1 MPLPRSV
8 GIRRVTVPTATGVAR
23 IRHVAGLVVLGAG
36 RIRRVAGPAVFGAGR
51 IRRVT
56 GSAVVGA
63 ALLVG
68 AAACS
73 SSSGS
78 SSTAAAGSGSSA
90 KACAGIPAGPIN
102 VYNII
107 PLTGP
112 TATSGQLI
120 ESIAGVA
127 ADYFNAHNSI
137 CGHQIAVHN
146 LDDKGDPA
154 TSLGIARQL
163 VTSGDTVVMQ
173 DSFGAAEDLIHPYL
187 MQHKVL
193 IVNGNGAYSLYN
205 AKQNP
210 YSFSVG
216 LSNVEYAQVMVN
228 WAESHGYTKIG
239 ILTDGSSFGNEL
251 TADTLAQMK
260 ADGLTLVKEVTYSPT
275 SVVLTTPVEQLR
287 QAGAQTVFPTGFTD
301 VLQIV
306 QAIKQIGWSPHLVG
320 WGNLAVFGV
329 TAAQVPPGTV
339 DSCDY
344 RYTPGKPTST
354 LLTPMIIGMLKAE
367 AAKIGINTQTYGV
380 IGQYIEYQ
388 ALARAIETAGSLNAQ
403 KMAAAL
409 DNTSNLPT
417 VVPGLSLDFTA
428 TPSVHNGYP
437 LSYFTE
443 CTMQNGPYD
452 LRYAAS

>member
-1 MPLPRSV
+1 MPLSRSV
-8 GIRRVTVPTATGVAR
+8 GIRRTAVPAA
-23 IRHVAGLVVLGAG
+23 L
-36 RIRRVAGPAVFGAGR
+36 
-51 IRRVT
+51 
-56 GSAVVGA
+56 GA
-63 ALLVG
+63 ALLLF
-68 AAACS
+68 AAAC

-78 SSTAAAGSGSSA
+78 SSTPAAAAAAGGSPSA
-90 KACAGIPAGPIN
+90 QACSNIPAGPIN

-112 TATSGQLI
+112 TATSGELI

-137 CGHQIAVHN
+137 CGHKIAVHN

-163 VTSGDTVVMQ
+163 VNNGDTIVMQ

-216 LSNVEYAQVMVN
+216 PSNLEYAQVMVN
-228 WAESHGYTKIG
+228 WAKSHGYNNIG

-251 TADTLAQMK
+251 TADALADIK
-260 ADGLTLVKEVTYSPT
+260 ADGLHLVKVVTYSPT
-275 SVVLTTPVEQLR
+275 SIVLTTPVEQLR
-287 QAGAQTVFPTGFTD
+287 QAGVQTVFPDGFTD

-306 QAIKQIGWSPHLVG
+306 QAIKQVGWSPHLVG
-320 WGNLAVFGV
+320 WGNLSVFGV

-344 RYTPGKPTST
+344 RYTTGQPTST
-354 LLTPMIIGMLKAE
+354 LLTPTVLGMLKAE
-367 AAKIGINTQTYGV
+367 AAKIGINTQTFGV
-380 IGQYIEYQ
+380 IGEYIQFQ
-388 ALARAIETAGSLNAQ
+388 ALAHAIETAGSLNGP

-417 VVPGLSLDFTA
+417 VVPGLSLTFTA
-428 TPSVHNGYP
+428 TPAVHNGYP

-443 CTMQNGPYD
+443 CTMQTGPYD

>member
-1 MPLPRSV
+1 MPLLRFA
-8 GIRRVTVPTATGVAR
+8 GIRRATVPAT
-23 IRHVAGLVVLGAG
+23 L
-36 RIRRVAGPAVFGAGR
+36 
-51 IRRVT
+51 
-56 GSAVVGA
+56 GA
-63 ALLVG
+63 ALLLA

-73 SSSGS
+73 SSSSSASGGS
-78 SSTAAAGSGSSA
+78 AAAVGTASSA
-90 KACAGIPAGPIN
+90 QACANVPAGPIN

-112 TATSGQLI
+112 TATSGELI

-127 ADYFNAHNSI
+127 ADYFNAHGSI
-137 CGHQIAVHN
+137 CGHKIAVHN

-163 VTSGDTVVMQ
+163 VNNGDTIVMQ

-216 LSNVEYAQVMVN
+216 PSNQEYAQVMVN
-228 WAESHGYTKIG
+228 WAKSHGYNNVG

-260 ADGLTLVKEVTYSPT
+260 TDGLKLVKEVTYSPT

-287 QAGAQTVFPTGFTD
+287 QAGAQTVFATGFTD

-306 QAIKQIGWSPHLVG
+306 QAIKQVGWSPHLVG

-329 TAAQVPPGTV
+329 TAAQVPAGTV

-344 RYTPGKPTST
+344 RYTTGQPTTT
-354 LLTPMIIGMLKAE
+354 LLTPTITGMLKAE
-367 AAKIGINTQTYGV
+367 AAKIGINTQTFGV
-380 IGQYIEYQ
+380 IGEYIQFQ
-388 ALARAIETAGSLNAQ
+388 ALAHAIETAGSLNGPA
-403 KMAAAL
+403 MAAAL
-409 DNTSNLPT
+409 ASTSSLPT
-417 VVPGLSLDFTA
+417 VVPGLDLDFTA
-428 TPSVHNGYP
+428 TPAVHNGYP

-443 CTMQNGPYD
+443 CTMQTGPYD
-452 LRYAAS
+452 IRYSAS

>member
-8 GIRRVTVPTATGVAR
+8 GIRRTAVPAA
-23 IRHVAGLVVLGAG
+23 L
-36 RIRRVAGPAVFGAGR
+36 
-51 IRRVT
+51 
-56 GSAVVGA
+56 GA
-63 ALLVG
+63 ALLLF

-73 SSSGS
+73 SSTSSG
-78 SSTAAAGSGSSA
+78 TAAAEAAPSA
-90 KACAGIPAGPIN
+90 KACSNIPAGPIN
-102 VYNII
+102 VYNIV

-120 ESIAGVA
+120 EAIAGVA
-127 ADYFNAHNSI
+127 ADYFNAHSSI

-146 LDDKGDPA
+146 IDDKGDPA

-163 VTSGDTVVMQ
+163 VNSGDTIVMQ

-216 LSNVEYAQVMVN
+216 PSNQEYAQVMVN
-228 WAESHGYTKIG
+228 WAKSHGYNNIG

-251 TADTLAQMK
+251 TQDALADIK
-260 ADGLTLVKEVTYSPT
+260 ADGLHLVKIVTYSPT

-287 QAGAQTVFPTGFTD
+287 QAGAQTVFPDGFTD

-306 QAIKQIGWSPHLVG
+306 QAIKQVGWTPHLVG

-344 RYTPGKPTST
+344 RYTTGKPTSA
-354 LLTPMIIGMLKAE
+354 LLTPMITGMLKAE

-380 IGQYIEYQ
+380 IGEYIQFQ
-388 ALARAIETAGSLNAQ
+388 ALAHAIETAGSLNGP

-409 DNTSNLPT
+409 DSTSNLPT
-417 VVPGLSLDFTA
+417 VVPGLNLTFTA

-443 CTMQNGPYD
+443 CTMQTGPYD

>member
-8 GIRRVTVPTATGVAR
+8 GIRRATVPA
-23 IRHVAGLVVLGAG
+23 VL
-36 RIRRVAGPAVFGAGR
+36 
-51 IRRVT
+51 
-56 GSAVVGA
+56 GA
-63 ALLVG
+63 ALLLT

-73 SSSGS
+73 STTSG
-78 SSTAAAGSGSSA
+78 SSTAAAAAAGGTSSA
-90 KACAGIPAGPIN
+90 KACANIPAGPIN
-102 VYNII
+102 VYNIV

-120 ESIAGVA
+120 VAIAGVA
-127 ADYFNAHNSI
+127 ADYFNAHSSI

-146 LDDKGDPA
+146 IDDKGDPA

-163 VTSGDTVVMQ
+163 VNAGDTIVMQ

-216 LSNVEYAQVMVN
+216 PSNQEYAEVMVN
-228 WAESHGYTKIG
+228 WAKSHGYNNIG

-251 TADTLAQMK
+251 TADALADVK
-260 ADGLTLVKEVTYSPT
+260 ADGLHLVKVVTYSPT
-275 SVVLTTPVEQLR
+275 SIVLTTPVEQLR
-287 QAGAQTVFPTGFTD
+287 QAGVQTVFPDGFTD

-306 QAIKQIGWSPHLVG
+306 QAIKQVGWTPHLVG

-329 TAAQVPPGTV
+329 TQAQVPPGTV

-344 RYTPGKPTST
+344 RYTTGQPTST
-354 LLTPMIIGMLKAE
+354 LLTPTITGMLKAE

-380 IGQYIEYQ
+380 IGEYIQFQ
-388 ALARAIETAGSLNAQ
+388 ALAHAIETADSLSGP

-409 DNTSNLPT
+409 DSTSNLPT
-417 VVPGLSLDFTA
+417 VVPGLNLTFTA

-443 CTMQNGPYD
+443 CTMQTGPYD
-452 LRYAAS
+452 LRYAAG

>member
-1 MPLPRSV
+1 MPLSRSV
-8 GIRRVTVPTATGVAR
+8 GIRRAAVPAA
-23 IRHVAGLVVLGAG
+23 L
-36 RIRRVAGPAVFGAGR
+36 
-51 IRRVT
+51 
-56 GSAVVGA
+56 SA
-63 ALLVG
+63 ALLLF

-78 SSTAAAGSGSSA
+78 SSSTAAGGAGATPSTE
-90 KACAGIPAGPIN
+90 ACSNIPAGPIN
-102 VYNII
+102 VYNIV

-112 TATSGQLI
+112 TATSGELI
-120 ESIAGVA
+120 EAIAGVA
-127 ADYFNAHNSI
+127 ADYFNAHGSI
-137 CGHQIAVHN
+137 CGHKIAVHN

-163 VTSGDTVVMQ
+163 VNSGATIVMQ

-187 MQHKVL
+187 MQHQVL

-216 LSNVEYAQVMVN
+216 PSNQEYADVMVN
-228 WAESHGYTKIG
+228 WAKSHGYNNVG
-239 ILTDGSSFGNEL
+239 ILNDGSSFGNEL
-251 TADTLAQMK
+251 TADTLADIK
-260 ADGLTLVKEVTYSPT
+260 ADGLHLVKVVTYSPT

-306 QAIKQIGWSPHLVG
+306 QAIKQVGWSPHLVG

-329 TAAQVPPGTV
+329 TQAQVPPGTV

-344 RYTPGKPTST
+344 RYTTGQPTST
-354 LLTPMIIGMLKAE
+354 LLTPTITGMLKAE

-380 IGQYIEYQ
+380 IGEYIQFQ
-388 ALARAIETAGSLNAQ
+388 ALAHAIETADSLSGP

-409 DNTSNLPT
+409 DNTSDLPT
-417 VVPGLSLDFTA
+417 VVPGLNLTFTA

-443 CTMQNGPYD
+443 CTMQTGPYD
-452 LRYAAS
+452 LRYAAG

>member
-1 MPLPRSV
+1 MPLPRSA
-8 GIRRVTVPTATGVAR
+8 GIRRATVPAA
-23 IRHVAGLVVLGAG
+23 L
-36 RIRRVAGPAVFGAGR
+36 
-51 IRRVT
+51 
-56 GSAVVGA
+56 SA
-63 ALLVG
+63 ALLLT

-78 SSTAAAGSGSSA
+78 SPAAAAAAAGSASSTQ
-90 KACAGIPAGPIN
+90 ACAKVPAGPVN

-112 TATSGQLI
+112 TATSGELI

-127 ADYFNAHNSI
+127 ADYFNAHTSI
-137 CGHQIAVHN
+137 CGHKIAVHN

-163 VTSGDTVVMQ
+163 VNSGDTIVMQ

-216 LSNVEYAQVMVN
+216 PSNEEYAQVMVN
-228 WAESHGYTKIG
+228 WAKSHGYTNIG
-239 ILTDGSSFGNEL
+239 IMTDGSSFGNEL

-260 ADGLTLVKEVTYSPT
+260 ADGLKLVKEVTYSPT

-287 QAGAQTVFPTGFTD
+287 QAGVQTVFPTGFTD

-306 QAIKQIGWSPHLVG
+306 QAIEQVGWSPHLVG

-329 TAAQVPPGTV
+329 TAAQVPTGTV

-344 RYTPGKPTST
+344 RYTPGQPTST
-354 LLTPMIIGMLKAE
+354 LLTPTITGMLKAE
-367 AAKIGINTQTYGV
+367 AAKIGINTQTFGV
-380 IGQYIEYQ
+380 IGEYIQLQ
-388 ALARAIETAGSLNAQ
+388 ALAHAIETAGSLNGPQ
-403 KMAAAL
+403 MAAAL
-409 DNTSNLPT
+409 ASTSSLPT
-417 VVPGLSLDFTA
+417 VVPGLNLDFTA
-428 TPSVHNGYP
+428 TPAVHNGYP

-443 CTMQNGPYD
+443 CTMQTGPYD

>member
-8 GIRRVTVPTATGVAR
+8 GIRRTAVPAA
-23 IRHVAGLVVLGAG
+23 L
-36 RIRRVAGPAVFGAGR
+36 
-51 IRRVT
+51 
-56 GSAVVGA
+56 GA
-63 ALLVG
+63 ALLLF

-73 SSSGS
+73 SSASSG
-78 SSTAAAGSGSSA
+78 TAAAGAAPSA
-90 KACAGIPAGPIN
+90 KACSNIPAGPIN
-102 VYNII
+102 VYNIV

-120 ESIAGVA
+120 EAIAGVA

-146 LDDKGDPA
+146 IDDKGDPA

-163 VTSGDTVVMQ
+163 VNAGDTIVMQ

-187 MQHKVL
+187 MQHNVL

-216 LSNVEYAQVMVN
+216 PSNQEYAQVMVN
-228 WAESHGYTKIG
+228 WAKSHGYDKIG
-239 ILTDGSSFGNEL
+239 ILTDGSSFGSEL
-251 TADTLAQMK
+251 TQDVVGDIK
-260 ADGLTLVKEVTYSPT
+260 ADGLHLVKIVTYSPT

-287 QAGAQTVFPTGFTD
+287 QAGVQTVFPDGFTD

-306 QAIKQIGWSPHLVG
+306 QAIKQVGWNPHLVG

-354 LLTPMIIGMLKAE
+354 LLTPMITGMLKAE

-380 IGQYIEYQ
+380 IGQYIEFQ
-388 ALARAIETAGSLNAQ
+388 AVAHAIETAGSLSGP

-409 DNTSNLPT
+409 DSTSDLPT
-417 VVPGLSLDFTA
+417 VVPGLSLTFTA

-443 CTMQNGPYD
+443 CTMQTGPYD

>member
-8 GIRRVTVPTATGVAR
+8 GIRRTAVPAA
-23 IRHVAGLVVLGAG
+23 L
-36 RIRRVAGPAVFGAGR
+36 
-51 IRRVT
+51 
-56 GSAVVGA
+56 SA
-63 ALLVG
+63 ALLLF

-73 SSSGS
+73 SSGS
-78 SSTAAAGSGSSA
+78 TGTAAGGAGAAPSTKECSN
-90 KACAGIPAGPIN
+90 IPAGPIN
-102 VYNII
+102 VYNIV

-112 TATSGQLI
+112 TATSGELI
-120 ESIAGVA
+120 TSIAGVA
-127 ADYFNAHNSI
+127 ADYFNAHSSI

-163 VTSGDTVVMQ
+163 VNNGDTIVMQ

-187 MQHKVL
+187 MQHQVL

-216 LSNVEYAQVMVN
+216 PSNEEYAEVMVN
-228 WAESHGYTKIG
+228 WAKSHGYTNVG
-239 ILTDGSSFGNEL
+239 ILNDGSSFGNEL
-251 TADTLAQMK
+251 TGDVLADIKT
-260 ADGLTLVKEVTYSPT
+260 DGLKLVKVVTYSPT

-287 QAGAQTVFPTGFTD
+287 EAGAQTVFPDGFTD

-306 QAIKQIGWSPHLVG
+306 QAIKQVGWSPHLVG
-320 WGNLAVFGV
+320 WGNLAIFGV
-329 TAAQVPPGTV
+329 TESQVPPGTV

-344 RYTPGKPTST
+344 RYTTGQPTST
-354 LLTPMIIGMLKAE
+354 LLTPLVTGMLKAE
-367 AAKIGINTQTYGV
+367 AAKIGINSQTSGV
-380 IGQYIEYQ
+380 IGEYLQFQ
-388 ALARAIETAGSLNAQ
+388 ALAHAIETANSLNGP

-409 DNTSNLPT
+409 DSTSSLPT
-417 VVPGLSLDFTA
+417 VVPGLSLSFTA

-443 CTMQNGPYD
+443 CTMQTGPYD
-452 LRYAAS
+452 IRFAAS

>member
-1 MPLPRSV
+1 MPLSRSV
-8 GIRRVTVPTATGVAR
+8 GIRRTAVPAA
-23 IRHVAGLVVLGAG
+23 L
-36 RIRRVAGPAVFGAGR
+36 
-51 IRRVT
+51 
-56 GSAVVGA
+56 SA
-63 ALLVG
+63 ALLLF

-78 SSTAAAGSGSSA
+78 SSTAAGGAGATPSTE
-90 KACAGIPAGPIN
+90 ACSNIPAGPIN
-102 VYNII
+102 VYNIV

-112 TATSGQLI
+112 TATSGELI

-127 ADYFNAHNSI
+127 ADYFNAHGSI
-137 CGHQIAVHN
+137 CGHKIAVHN

-163 VTSGDTVVMQ
+163 VNSGATIVMQ

-187 MQHKVL
+187 MQHQVL

-216 LSNVEYAQVMVN
+216 PSNQEYADVMVN
-228 WAESHGYTKIG
+228 WAKSHGYNNVG
-239 ILTDGSSFGNEL
+239 ILNDGSSFGNEL
-251 TADTLAQMK
+251 TADTLADIK
-260 ADGLTLVKEVTYSPT
+260 ADGLHLVKVVTYSPT

-306 QAIKQIGWSPHLVG
+306 QAIKQVGWSPHLVG

-329 TAAQVPPGTV
+329 TQSQVPAGTV

-344 RYTPGKPTST
+344 RYTTGQPTST
-354 LLTPMIIGMLKAE
+354 LLTPAILGMLKAE

-380 IGQYIEYQ
+380 IGLYIEYQ
-388 ALARAIETAGSLNAQ
+388 ALAHAIETANSLSGP

-409 DNTSNLPT
+409 ASTSSLPT
-417 VVPGLSLDFTA
+417 VVPGLSLNFTA
-428 TPSVHNGYP
+428 NPSVHNGYP

-443 CTMQNGPYD
+443 CTMQTGPYD
-452 LRYAAS
+452 IRYAAS

>member
-8 GIRRVTVPTATGVAR
+8 GIRRTAVPAA
-23 IRHVAGLVVLGAG
+23 L
-36 RIRRVAGPAVFGAGR
+36 
-51 IRRVT
+51 
-56 GSAVVGA
+56 SA
-63 ALLVG
+63 ALLLF

-73 SSSGS
+73 SSGS
-78 SSTAAAGSGSSA
+78 TGTAAGGAGAAPSTKECSN
-90 KACAGIPAGPIN
+90 IPAGPIN
-102 VYNII
+102 VYNIV

-112 TATSGQLI
+112 TATSGELI
-120 ESIAGVA
+120 TSIAGVA
-127 ADYFNAHNSI
+127 ADYFNAHSSI

-163 VTSGDTVVMQ
+163 VNNGDTIVMQ

-187 MQHKVL
+187 MQHQVL

-216 LSNVEYAQVMVN
+216 PSNQEYAEVMVN
-228 WAESHGYTKIG
+228 WAKSHGYTNVG
-239 ILTDGSSFGNEL
+239 ILNDGSSFGNEL
-251 TADTLAQMK
+251 TGDVLADIKT
-260 ADGLTLVKEVTYSPT
+260 DGLKLVKVVTYSPT

-287 QAGAQTVFPTGFTD
+287 EAGVQTVFPDGFTD

-306 QAIKQIGWSPHLVG
+306 QAIKQVGWSPHLVG
-320 WGNLAVFGV
+320 WGNLAIFGV
-329 TAAQVPPGTV
+329 TESQVPPGTV

-344 RYTPGKPTST
+344 RYTTGQPTST
-354 LLTPMIIGMLKAE
+354 LLTPLVTGMLKAE
-367 AAKIGINTQTYGV
+367 AAKIGINSQTSGV
-380 IGQYIEYQ
+380 IGEYLQFQ
-388 ALARAIETAGSLNAQ
+388 ALAHAIETANSLNGP

-409 DNTSNLPT
+409 DSTSSLPT
-417 VVPGLSLDFTA
+417 VVPGLSLSFTA

-443 CTMQNGPYD
+443 CTMQTGPYD
-452 LRYAAS
+452 IRFAAS

>member
-8 GIRRVTVPTATGVAR
+8 GIRRATVPAA
-23 IRHVAGLVVLGAG
+23 L
-36 RIRRVAGPAVFGAGR
+36 
-51 IRRVT
+51 
-56 GSAVVGA
+56 SA
-63 ALLVG
+63 ALLLT

-73 SSSGS
+73 SSS
-78 SSTAAAGSGSSA
+78 SSTAAAGAAPSA
-90 KACAGIPAGPIN
+90 KACADIPAGPIN

-112 TATSGQLI
+112 TATSGELI

-127 ADYFNAHNSI
+127 ANYFNAHSSI

-163 VTSGDTVVMQ
+163 VNNGDTIVMQ

-187 MQHKVL
+187 MQHHVL

-216 LSNVEYAQVMVN
+216 PSNEEYAEVMVN
-228 WAESHGYTKIG
+228 WAKSHGYNNVG

-251 TADTLAQMK
+251 TQDTLAQMK
-260 ADGLTLVKEVTYSPT
+260 TDGLHLVKIVTYSPT

-306 QAIKQIGWSPHLVG
+306 QAIKQVGWSPHLVG

-329 TAAQVPPGTV
+329 TAGQVPPGTV

-344 RYTPGKPTST
+344 RYTPGQPTST
-354 LLTPMIIGMLKAE
+354 LLTPTITGMLKAE
-367 AAKIGINTQTYGV
+367 AAKIGINTQTFGV
-380 IGQYIEYQ
+380 IGEYIQFQ
-388 ALARAIETAGSLNAQ
+388 ALAHAIETAGSLNGP

-409 DNTSNLPT
+409 DSTSSLPT
-417 VVPGLSLDFTA
+417 VVPGLNLDFTA

-443 CTMQNGPYD
+443 CTMQTGPYD
-452 LRYAAS
+452 IRYAAS

>member
-8 GIRRVTVPTATGVAR
+8 GIRRTAVPAA
-23 IRHVAGLVVLGAG
+23 L
-36 RIRRVAGPAVFGAGR
+36 
-51 IRRVT
+51 
-56 GSAVVGA
+56 GA
-63 ALLVG
+63 ALLLF

-73 SSSGS
+73 SSGS
-78 SSTAAAGSGSSA
+78 TSTAAAAAAGATPSA
-90 KACAGIPAGPIN
+90 KECSNIPAGPIN

-112 TATSGQLI
+112 TATSGELI

-127 ADYFNAHNSI
+127 ADYFNAHSSI
-137 CGHQIAVHN
+137 CGHPIAVHN

-163 VTSGDTVVMQ
+163 VNSGDTIVMQ

-216 LSNVEYAQVMVN
+216 PSNQEYAEVMVN
-228 WAESHGYTKIG
+228 WAKSHGYNNVG
-239 ILTDGSSFGNEL
+239 ILNDGSSFGNEL
-251 TADTLAQMK
+251 TGDVLADIK
-260 ADGLTLVKEVTYSPT
+260 ADGLKLVKVVTYSPT

-287 QAGAQTVFPTGFTD
+287 QAGVQTVFPDGFTD

-306 QAIKQIGWSPHLVG
+306 QAIKQVGWSPHLVG
-320 WGNLAVFGV
+320 WGNLAIFGV
-329 TAAQVPPGTV
+329 TQSQVPPGTV

-344 RYTPGKPTST
+344 RYTTGQPTST
-354 LLTPMIIGMLKAE
+354 LLTPTILGMLKAE
-367 AAKIGINTQTYGV
+367 AAKIGINSQTSGV
-380 IGQYIEYQ
+380 IGEYLQFQ
-388 ALARAIETAGSLNAQ
+388 ALAHAIETANSLNGP

-409 DNTSNLPT
+409 DSTSSLPT
-417 VVPGLSLDFTA
+417 VVPGLNLSFTA
-428 TPSVHNGYP
+428 TPSLHNGYP

-443 CTMQNGPYD
+443 CTMQTGPYD
-452 LRYAAS
+452 IRYAAS

>member
-8 GIRRVTVPTATGVAR
+8 GIRRTAVPAA
-23 IRHVAGLVVLGAG
+23 L
-36 RIRRVAGPAVFGAGR
+36 
-51 IRRVT
+51 
-56 GSAVVGA
+56 GA
-63 ALLVG
+63 ALLLF

-73 SSSGS
+73 SSTSSG
-78 SSTAAAGSGSSA
+78 TAAAGGASA
-90 KACAGIPAGPIN
+90 KACANVPAGPIN
-102 VYNII
+102 VYNIV

-120 ESIAGVA
+120 EAIAGVA
-127 ADYFNAHNSI
+127 ADYFNAHGSI

-146 LDDKGDPA
+146 IDDKGDPA

-163 VTSGDTVVMQ
+163 VNAGDTIVMQ

-216 LSNVEYAQVMVN
+216 PSNQEYAQVMVN
-228 WAESHGYTKIG
+228 WAKSHGYDNVG

-251 TADTLAQMK
+251 TQDTLAQMK
-260 ADGLTLVKEVTYSPT
+260 ADGLKLVKEVTYSPT
-275 SVVLTTPVEQLR
+275 SIVLTTPVEQLR
-287 QAGAQTVFPTGFTD
+287 QAGAQTVFATGFTD

-306 QAIKQIGWSPHLVG
+306 QAIKQVGWNPHLVG

-354 LLTPMIIGMLKAE
+354 LLTPMITGMLKAE
-367 AAKIGINTQTYGV
+367 AAKIGINTQTFGV
-380 IGQYIEYQ
+380 IGEYVQFQ
-388 ALARAIETAGSLNAQ
+388 ALAHAIETAGSLDAT

-409 DNTSNLPT
+409 DSTSSLPT
-417 VVPGLSLDFTA
+417 VVPGLNLDFTA

-443 CTMQNGPYD
+443 CTMQTGPYD
-452 LRYAAS
+452 LRYAAG

>member
-1 MPLPRSV
+1 MPLPLFA
-8 GIRRVTVPTATGVAR
+8 GIRRATAPIA
-23 IRHVAGLVVLGAG
+23 L
-36 RIRRVAGPAVFGAGR
+36 
-51 IRRVT
+51 
-56 GSAVVGA
+56 GA
-63 ALLVG
+63 ALLLA

-73 SSSGS
+73 SSS
-78 SSTAAAGSGSSA
+78 STSGSSA
-90 KACAGIPAGPIN
+90 AAPATASSAQACAHVPAGPVN
-102 VYNII
+102 VYNIV

-112 TATSGQLI
+112 TATSGELI

-127 ADYFNAHNSI
+127 ADYFNAHTSI
-137 CGHQIAVHN
+137 CGHKIAVHN

-163 VTSGDTVVMQ
+163 VNSGDTIVMQ

-216 LSNVEYAQVMVN
+216 PSNQEYAQVMVN
-228 WAESHGYTKIG
+228 WAKSHGYDNVG

-251 TADTLAQMK
+251 TQDTLAQMK
-260 ADGLTLVKEVTYSPT
+260 ADGLKLVKEVTYSPT

-287 QAGAQTVFPTGFTD
+287 QAGAQTVFATGFTD

-306 QAIKQIGWSPHLVG
+306 QAIKTVGWSPHLVG

-354 LLTPMIIGMLKAE
+354 LLTPTITGMLKAE
-367 AAKIGINTQTYGV
+367 AAKIGVNTQTFGV
-380 IGQYIEYQ
+380 IGEYIQFQ
-388 ALARAIETAGSLNAQ
+388 ALAHAIETAGSLNGPQ
-403 KMAAAL
+403 MAAAL
-409 DNTSNLPT
+409 ASTSSLPT
-417 VVPGLSLDFTA
+417 VVPGLNLDFTA
-428 TPSVHNGYP
+428 TPAVHNGYP

-443 CTMQNGPYD
+443 CTMQTGPYD
-452 LRYAAS
+452 LRYAAG

>member
-8 GIRRVTVPTATGVAR
+8 GIRRTAVPAA
-23 IRHVAGLVVLGAG
+23 L
-36 RIRRVAGPAVFGAGR
+36 
-51 IRRVT
+51 
-56 GSAVVGA
+56 SA
-63 ALLVG
+63 ALLLF

-73 SSSGS
+73 SSGS
-78 SSTAAAGSGSSA
+78 TGTAAGGAGAAPSTKECSN
-90 KACAGIPAGPIN
+90 IPAGPIN
-102 VYNII
+102 VYNIV

-112 TATSGQLI
+112 TATSGELI
-120 ESIAGVA
+120 TSIAGVA
-127 ADYFNAHNSI
+127 ADYFNAHSSI

-163 VTSGDTVVMQ
+163 VNNGDTIVMQ

-187 MQHKVL
+187 MQHQVL

-216 LSNVEYAQVMVN
+216 PSNQEYAEVMVN
-228 WAESHGYTKIG
+228 WAKSHGYTNVG
-239 ILTDGSSFGNEL
+239 ILNDGSSFGNEL
-251 TADTLAQMK
+251 TGDVLADIKT
-260 ADGLTLVKEVTYSPT
+260 DGLKLVKVVTYSPT

-287 QAGAQTVFPTGFTD
+287 EAGAQTVFPDGFTD

-306 QAIKQIGWSPHLVG
+306 QAIKQVGWSPHLVG
-320 WGNLAVFGV
+320 WGNLAIFGV
-329 TAAQVPPGTV
+329 TESQVPPGTV

-344 RYTPGKPTST
+344 RYTTGQPTST
-354 LLTPMIIGMLKAE
+354 LLTPLVTGMLKAE
-367 AAKIGINTQTYGV
+367 AAKIGINSQTSGV
-380 IGQYIEYQ
+380 IGEYLQFQ
-388 ALARAIETAGSLNAQ
+388 ALAHAIETANSLNGP

-409 DNTSNLPT
+409 DSTSSLPT
-417 VVPGLSLDFTA
+417 VVPGLSLSFTA

-443 CTMQNGPYD
+443 CTMQTGPYD
-452 LRYAAS
+452 IRFAAS

>member
-8 GIRRVTVPTATGVAR
+8 GIRRATVPAA
-23 IRHVAGLVVLGAG
+23 L
-36 RIRRVAGPAVFGAGR
+36 
-51 IRRVT
+51 
-56 GSAVVGA
+56 SA
-63 ALLVG
+63 ALLLT

-78 SSTAAAGSGSSA
+78 TAAAGTAPSA
-90 KACAGIPAGPIN
+90 TACADIPAGPIN

-112 TATSGQLI
+112 TATSGELI

-127 ADYFNAHNSI
+127 ANYFNAHNSI
-137 CGHQIAVHN
+137 CGHKLAVHN

-163 VTSGDTVVMQ
+163 VNNGDTIVMQ

-216 LSNVEYAQVMVN
+216 PSNEEYAEVMVN
-228 WAESHGYTKIG
+228 WAKSHGYNNVG

-260 ADGLTLVKEVTYSPT
+260 TDGLHLVKIVTYSPT

-306 QAIKQIGWSPHLVG
+306 QAIKQVGWSPHLVG

-344 RYTPGKPTST
+344 RYTPGQPTST
-354 LLTPMIIGMLKAE
+354 LLTPTITGMLQAE
-367 AAKIGINTQTYGV
+367 AAKIGINTQTFGV
-380 IGQYIEYQ
+380 IGEYIQFQ
-388 ALARAIETAGSLNAQ
+388 ALAHAIEVAGSLNGP

-409 DNTSNLPT
+409 DNTSSLPT
-417 VVPGLSLDFTA
+417 VVPGLNLDFTA

-443 CTMQNGPYD
+443 CTMQTGPYD
-452 LRYAAS
+452 IRYAAS

>member
-1 MPLPRSV
+1 MPLSRSV
-8 GIRRVTVPTATGVAR
+8 GIRRAAVPAA
-23 IRHVAGLVVLGAG
+23 L
-36 RIRRVAGPAVFGAGR
+36 
-51 IRRVT
+51 
-56 GSAVVGA
+56 SA
-63 ALLVG
+63 ALLLF

-78 SSTAAAGSGSSA
+78 SSTAAGGAGATPSTE
-90 KACAGIPAGPIN
+90 ACSNIPAGPIN
-102 VYNII
+102 VYNIV

-112 TATSGQLI
+112 TATSGELI
-120 ESIAGVA
+120 EAIAGVA
-127 ADYFNAHNSI
+127 ADYFNAHGSI
-137 CGHQIAVHN
+137 CGHKIAVHN

-163 VTSGDTVVMQ
+163 VNSGATIVMQ

-187 MQHKVL
+187 MQHQVL

-216 LSNVEYAQVMVN
+216 PSNQEYADVMVN
-228 WAESHGYTKIG
+228 WAKSHGYNNVG
-239 ILTDGSSFGNEL
+239 ILNDGSSFGNEL
-251 TADTLAQMK
+251 TADTLADIK
-260 ADGLTLVKEVTYSPT
+260 ADGLHLVKVVTYSPT

-306 QAIKQIGWSPHLVG
+306 QAIKQVGWSPHLVG

-329 TAAQVPPGTV
+329 TQSQVPAGTV

-344 RYTPGKPTST
+344 RYTTGQPTST
-354 LLTPMIIGMLKAE
+354 LLTPAILGMLKAE

-380 IGQYIEYQ
+380 IGLYIEYQ
-388 ALARAIETAGSLNAQ
+388 ALAHAIETANSLSGP

-409 DNTSNLPT
+409 ASTSSLPT
-417 VVPGLSLDFTA
+417 VVPGLSLNFTA
-428 TPSVHNGYP
+428 NRSVHNGYP

-443 CTMQNGPYD
+443 CTMQTGPYD
-452 LRYAAS
+452 IRYAAS